1 MGVFSL
7 LFRQGLDEL
16 PISQPVGEGF
26 VDKGSNIVKLIP
38 VYNVFIVS
46 WYILKVELLLC
57 TFIEWCSLN
66 AVLMS
71 ILRSPTTTY
80 T

>member
-16 PISQPVGEGF
+16 PVSQPVGEGF

-38 VYNVFIVS
+38 VYNVFIVP
-46 WYILKVELLLC
+46 WYID
-57 TFIEWCSLN
+57 S
-66 AVLMS
+66 
-71 ILRSPTTTY
+71 
-80 T
+80 